1 MSFIESCRTLIG
13 FDTSPGQSNIPMIN
27 WLTELAKSQGLHVET
42 QTCIFEDLEQAN
54 IIIRPTS
61 QRGELEF
68 LLQAH
73 LDTINPGSFQAWK
86 KTGFNPFD
94 ATIEDGKIYGLG
106 SADSK
111 LDFLCKLEALAGFKN
126 QKSWKLPPVLVG
138 TFAEQSGMTG
148 AMRLIRKNL
157 VTPRFALI
165 AEPTNLQLVNAAKG
179 FACVE
184 IRIPF
189 SAEEINYRQEHN
201 LRESTSTQT
210 KMFIGKPAHSSNPES
225 GESAIVKMLDYLA
238 QMPDGL
244 ATMEIDGGTNYNS
257 VPSNAILEID
267 VSPIQNPVSSKIKKV
282 YESVKKLDLEFKK
295 VKDSQFNPDHSTLN
309 IGLIRTFEDH
319 ILMMGNCRLP
329 PSVTQVV
336 YMGWMDS
343 LKNQCDQMGVHFRVL
358 DYKKPFR
365 TLDESIFLRGGL
377 SLLREMGLQDQAVT
391 QPSTNES
398 SLFARLGADCL
409 CFGAGVRDGNVHTP
423 EESVHM
429 DDLTKSKEFYSQMI
443 ERFSV

>member
-1 MSFIESCRTLIG
+1 MSFVESCRTLIG
-13 FDTSPGQSNIPMIN
+13 FDTSPGQSNLPMIH
-27 WLTELAKSQGLHVET
+27 WLTELAKSEGLHVET
-42 QTCIFEDLEQAN
+42 QACVFEDLEQAN
-54 IIIRPTS
+54 IIIRPTP

-148 AMRLIRKNL
+148 SMRLIRKNL

-189 SAEEINYRQEHN
+189 SDEEINYRQEHN

-210 KMFIGKPAHSSNPES
+210 KMFIGKAAHSSNPES

-282 YESVKKLDLEFKK
+282 YESIKMLDLEFKK
-295 VKDSQFNPDHSTLN
+295 VKDPQFNPDHSTLN

-319 ILMMGNCRLP
+319 VLMMGNCRLP
-329 PSVTQVV
+329 PIVTQAI
-336 YMGWMDS
+336 YMGWMDN
-343 LKNQCDQMGVHFRVL
+343 LKNQWDKMGVHFRVL

-365 TLDESIFLRGGL
+365 TANESIFLRGGL
-377 SLLREMGLQDQAVT
+377 NLLREMGLQDEAVT

-423 EESVHM
+423 EESVSM
-429 DDLTKSKEFYSQMI
+429 NDLAKSKEFYSQMI

>member
-13 FDTSPGQSNIPMIN
+13 FDSSPGQSNLPMIH

-54 IIIRPTS
+54 IIIRPTT
-61 QRGELEF
+61 QRGESEF

-94 ATIEDGKIYGLG
+94 ATIEEGKIYGLG

-111 LDFLCKLEALAGFKN
+111 LDFLCKLEALAQFKN

-138 TFAEQSGMTG
+138 TFAEQSGMMG

-165 AEPTNLQLVNAAKG
+165 GEPTNLQLVNAAKG

-189 SAEEINYRQEHN
+189 STEEIKYRQEHN

-225 GESAIVKMLDYLA
+225 GESAIVKMLDYLS

-267 VSPIQNPVSSKIKKV
+267 VSPIQNPVSTKIKKV
-282 YESVKKLDLEFKK
+282 FESIKKLDSDFKK

-329 PSVTQVV
+329 PSVTQNV

-343 LKNQCDQMGVHFRVL
+343 LKKQCDEMDVHFRVL

-365 TLDESIFLRGGL
+365 TPDESIFLRGGL

-423 EESVHM
+423 EESVDM
-429 DDLTKSKEFYSQMI
+429 NDLTKSKEFYSQMI

>member
-13 FDTSPGQSNIPMIN
+13 FDTSPGQSNLPMIH

-54 IIIRPTS
+54 ILIRPS
-61 QRGELEF
+61 AQRGELEF

-86 KTGFNPFD
+86 KTDFNPFD

-111 LDFLCKLEALAGFKN
+111 LDFLCKLEALASFKN

-165 AEPTNLQLVNAAKG
+165 GEPTNLQLVNAAKG
-179 FACVE
+179 FASVE
-184 IRIPF
+184 IRVPF
-189 SAEEINYRQEHN
+189 SAEEIKYRQEHN

-257 VPSNAILEID
+257 VPANAILEID

-295 VKDSQFNPDHSTLN
+295 VKDPQFNPDHSTLN

-329 PSVTQVV
+329 PSVNQAV
-336 YMGWMDS
+336 YMGWMDN
-343 LKNQCDQMGVHFRVL
+343 LKNQCEQMGVHFRVL

-429 DDLTKSKEFYSQMI
+429 DDLAKSKEFYSQMI